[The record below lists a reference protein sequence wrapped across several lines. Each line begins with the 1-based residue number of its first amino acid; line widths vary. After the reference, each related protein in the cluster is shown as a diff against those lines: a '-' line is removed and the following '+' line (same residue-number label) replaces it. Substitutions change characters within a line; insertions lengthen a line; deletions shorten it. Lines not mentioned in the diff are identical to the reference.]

1 MNEARSP
8 ALDETAAMR
17 KRADKQ
23 FSMEATVGATM
34 AATKRHPSRDILR
47 ARRACPGCGVTMTYH
62 ALTYKHRCRGGPD
75 AKRRRRL
82 EQLDARIERR
92 LGPAGGELGQRAG
105 EEDIEQ
111 QAGEEERL
119 EQQAGGEA
127 APLEE
132 ETVGLAAVAQA

>member
-8 ALDETAAMR
+8 ALDETTARR
-17 KRADKQ
+17 KGADKQ
-23 FSMEATVGATM
+23 LSMEATLGATM

-82 EQLDARIERR
+82 EQLDERIERR

-105 EEDIEQ
+105 GKN
-111 QAGEEERL
+111 ASSNGEKQRRL
-119 EQQAGGEA
+119 RKRRSGWLRSRRPEA
-127 APLEE
+127 AL
-132 ETVGLAAVAQA
+132 

>member
-47 ARRACPGCGVTMTYH
+47 ARRACPGCGVSMTYH
-62 ALTYKHRCRGGPD
+62 ALCYKHRCRGGPD

-82 EQLDARIERR
+82 EQLDERIERR
-92 LGPAGGELGQRAG
+92 LGPAGGEL
-105 EEDIEQ
+105 EQ
-111 QAGEEERL
+111 QAGEHA
-119 EQQAGGEA
+119 QG
-127 APLEE
+127 EE
-132 ETVGLAAVAQA
+132 EEPEEEAPEGAAGEEEQA

>member
-23 FSMEATVGATM
+23 FSMGATVGATM

-62 ALTYKHRCRGGPD
+62 ALCYKHRCRGGPD

-82 EQLDARIERR
+82 EQLDERIERR
-92 LGPAGGELGQRAG
+92 LGLAGGELEQ
-105 EEDIEQ
+105 Q
-111 QAGEEERL
+111 QAGEEDL
-119 EQQAGGEA
+119 EQRGEA

-132 ETVGLAAVAQA
+132 EAVGLAAVAQA

>member
-47 ARRACPGCGVTMTYH
+47 ARRACPGCGVSMTYH
-62 ALTYKHRCRGGPD
+62 ALCYKHRCRGGPD

-82 EQLDARIERR
+82 EQLDERIERR
-92 LGPAGGELGQRAG
+92 LGPAGGELGQQAGEEDLEQRAG
-105 EEDIEQ
+105 EED
-111 QAGEEERL
+111 L
-119 EQQAGGEA
+119 EQRGDA

>member
-8 ALDETAAMR
+8 AFDETAAMR

-23 FSMEATVGATM
+23 FSMGATVGATM

-62 ALTYKHRCRGGPD
+62 ALCNKHRSRGGPD

-82 EQLDARIERR
+82 EQLDERIEQR
-92 LGPAGGELGQRAG
+92 LGPAEGGLGQQAG

-111 QAGEEERL
+111 R
-119 EQQAGGEA
+119 GEA